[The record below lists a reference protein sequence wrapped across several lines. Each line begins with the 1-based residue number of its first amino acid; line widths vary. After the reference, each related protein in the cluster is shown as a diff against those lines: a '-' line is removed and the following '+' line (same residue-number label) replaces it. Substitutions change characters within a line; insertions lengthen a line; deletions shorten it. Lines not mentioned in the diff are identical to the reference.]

1 MSGPLELIGQIKA
14 EGTAIPGNNKSGTVW
29 VPLDE
34 VLSFLYPG
42 WSANEDVLSALEDLA
57 ESLEEVEG

>member
-1 MSGPLELIGQIKA
+1 MTGPLELIEQIKA
-14 EGTAIPGNNKSGTVW
+14 EGTAIPGGHKTGTVW

-42 WSANEDVLSALEDLA
+42 WSANEEILSAIAELA